1 MEHVAA
7 VSVTAARES
16 FSDLVNQVAY
26 AGERVELERHGKP
39 VAAIVSIEDVRLLQ
53 ALEDRLD
60 VEAAEAAL
68 ADPAN
73 REFIPWEKVKAD
85 LGL

>member
-1 MEHVAA
+1 MAS
-7 VSVTAARES
+7 VSVTVARET
-16 FSDLVNQVAY
+16 FSDLVNRVVY
-26 AGERVELERHGKP
+26 ADERIELERRSKP
-39 VAAIVSIEDVRLLQ
+39 VAAIVSIEDLRLLQ

-68 ADPAN
+68 ADPEN
-73 REFIPWEKVKAD
+73 REAIPWEKVKAE

>member
-1 MEHVAA
+1 MAS
-7 VSVTAARES
+7 VSVTVAIETLPN
-16 FSDLVNQVAY
+16 LVSRVVY
-26 AGERVELERHGKP
+26 TGERIKLERHGKP

-73 REFIPWEKVKAD
+73 REVIPWEKVKAD